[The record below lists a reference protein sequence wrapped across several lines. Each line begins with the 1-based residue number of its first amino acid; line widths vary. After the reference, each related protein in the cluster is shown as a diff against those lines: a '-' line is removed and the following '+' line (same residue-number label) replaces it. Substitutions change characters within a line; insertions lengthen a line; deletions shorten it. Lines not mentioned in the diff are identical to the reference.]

1 LTFRVELTEAA
12 AAQVEAA
19 IAWWRDNRPRAV
31 ALLETEL
38 EYTFEL
44 LEKLPPSTQVWDE
57 IEGKP
62 VRKARLPRTR
72 YALYFTVVGD
82 LVTIHALW
90 HGARAEGPPLP

>member
-1 LTFRVELTEAA
+1 MTFRVELTEAA

-19 IAWWRDNRPRAV
+19 IVWWRQNRPRAV

-62 VRKARLPRTR
+62 VRDFLGLATPSISPSSATS
-72 YALYFTVVGD
+72 
-82 LVTIHALW
+82 
-90 HGARAEGPPLP
+90 